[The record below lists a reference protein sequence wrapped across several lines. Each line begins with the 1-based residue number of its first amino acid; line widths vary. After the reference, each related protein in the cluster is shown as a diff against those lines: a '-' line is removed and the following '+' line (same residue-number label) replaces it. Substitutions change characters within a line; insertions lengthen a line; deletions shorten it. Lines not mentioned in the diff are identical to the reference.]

1 MIFDEKPKDF
11 SPDIEV
17 VGCLVEHNGKILLLH
32 RHNNKSQGG
41 KWGVPAGKVDLKDN
55 NKKAAMLRE
64 LKEETG
70 LSLKEKDLIF
80 CKTFFVVYPDKK
92 YLYHYHKV
100 SLKEKLDIV
109 IENKEHQAFAWV
121 TIEEALN
128 MPLVEHEDYCLKHI
142 NTKIG

>member
-1 MIFDEKPKDF
+1 MIFDEKPADF
-11 SPDIEV
+11 IPDIEV

-41 KWGVPAGKVDLKDN
+41 KWGTPAGKIDLKDN
-55 NKKAAMLRE
+55 NKKTAMLRE

-80 CKTFFVVYPDKK
+80 HKTFFVVYPDKK

-128 MPLVEHEDYCLKHI
+128 MPLVAHEDYCLKHI
-142 NTKIG
+142 YKIF